1 MNIHDAIGSCQYCNS
16 LITEVVT
23 GEDGNGQ
30 YCSTKCATI
39 AHNKWYLPNMVLVVK
54 HAIGKDGKEHLWIV
68 NGAWGVP
75 LNGEGVEQH
84 YDDRGV
90 AQVLPIN
97 TKGYRKRLQDEWDN
111 HKQRY
116 TLEIFKKVGY

>member
-30 YCSTKCATI
+30 YCSTKCANI
-39 AHNKWYLPNMVLVVK
+39 AHNKWYLPNMVLVVE
-54 HAIGKDGKEHLWIV
+54 HTIGEDGKERLWIV
-68 NGAWGVP
+68 NGAWGIP
-75 LNGEGVEQH
+75 LGEEGEEPM
-84 YDDRGV
+84 YDDRGRMKGYRTD
-90 AQVLPIN
+90 
-97 TKGYRKRLQDEWDN
+97 TKEYRKRLQHEWDN